1 MDTRTMKTYMKKLLA
16 LAIIAAP
23 GLAAAATDPALGT
36 ITFQGMVT
44 DQTCTATINGA
55 TGNATVT
62 LPTVSSSLLSN
73 ANATAGSLPFTLG
86 VTGCSTSSV
95 QQTVLARFQG
105 VSVDANGN
113 LTNTASGGATN
124 VALQLLNSTGGAPI
138 DLRASAANVFAGWN
152 VAGTGISLGGA
163 AAGTH
168 DYAVQYISV
177 PGGATAGRVVGATQY
192 AITYQ

>member
-1 MDTRTMKTYMKKLLA
+1 MNTHLKKLLA
-16 LAIIAAP
+16 LAIVGTSVVASVAS
-23 GLAAAATDPALGT
+23 ADSALGT

-44 DQTCTATINGA
+44 DQTCSATINGA
-55 TGNATVT
+55 SGNVSVAVPTVT
-62 LPTVSSSLLSN
+62 TTALTG
-73 ANATAGSLPFTLG
+73 ANSTAGSTQFALG
-86 VTGCSTSSV
+86 VTGCNTASV

-113 LTNTASGGATN
+113 LANTAAGGATN
-124 VALQLLNSTGGAPI
+124 VALQLLNSTGGTAI
-138 DLRASAANVFAGWN
+138 DLRAGAADVYAGWN
-152 VAGTGISLGGA
+152 VAGTGINLGGA
-163 AAGTH
+163 ASGVH

>member
-1 MDTRTMKTYMKKLLA
+1 MKIRFMKPCKFIA
-16 LAIIAAP
+16 LAMVVAP
-23 GLAAAATDPALGT
+23 GMAAAADPALGT

-55 TGNATVT
+55 GGNTVVT
-62 LPTVSSSLLSN
+62 LPTVTAATLAS
-73 ANATAGSLPFTLG
+73 ANATAGSTPFTLG
-86 VTGCSTSSV
+86 VTGCNTASV

-113 LTNTASGGATN
+113 LTNAAAGGATN
-124 VALQLLNSTGGAPI
+124 VALQLLNSTGGTAI
-138 DLRASAANVFAGWN
+138 DLRAGAANIYAGWN
-152 VAGTGISLGGA
+152 VADTGIALGGA
-163 AAGTH
+163 ASGTH

-177 PGGATAGRVVGATQY
+177 PGGATAGQVVGATQY